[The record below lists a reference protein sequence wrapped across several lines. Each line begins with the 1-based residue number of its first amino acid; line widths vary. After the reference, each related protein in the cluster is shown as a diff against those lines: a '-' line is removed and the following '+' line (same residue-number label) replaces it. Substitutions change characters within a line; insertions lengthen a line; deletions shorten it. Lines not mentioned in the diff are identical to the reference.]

1 MRNMEGRGGCLRI
14 GAWGSYFI
22 SGNVARRTEA
32 TCTINKMFDYFFN
45 QCLSRLFLKP
55 PRPWC

>member
-14 GAWGSYFI
+14 RARGSYFI
-22 SGNVARRTEA
+22 SGSAVHRTEA

-45 QCLSRLFLKP
+45 QSLSRLFLKRL
-55 PRPWC
+55 RP